1 MRLSIVRLTAALVV
15 ACVAAL
21 ADASVALAT
30 TGTGNQNP
38 DLLVSVSLSPDE
50 VQRGD
55 SVEASGSVTNQGSQ
69 TETVVVTATRTAPN
83 GKSDVVA
90 TETAVLAPGQSLA
103 RTYTYTLD
111 GGQRGTYTLT
121 VSADDGS
128 GASTATA
135 QTVVTK

>member
-1 MRLSIVRLTAALVV
+1 VRLTAALVI

-21 ADASVALAT
+21 AGASVALAT

-38 DLLVSVSLSPDE
+38 DLLVSASLSPDQ

-55 SVEASGSVTNQGSQ
+55 PVNASGSVTNQGPQ

-83 GKSDVVA
+83 GKSEVVA

-103 RTYTYTLD
+103 RTYTVAVD
-111 GGQRGTYTLT
+111 SGQRGTYTLT

>member
-21 ADASVALAT
+21 AGASVALAT

-55 SVEASGSVTNQGSQ
+55 SVDASGSVTNQGPQ

-83 GKSDVVA
+83 GKSESS
-90 TETAVLAPGQSLA
+90 TETAMLAPGQSLA
-103 RTYTYTLD
+103 RTYTVAVES
-111 GGQRGTYTLT
+111 GQRGTYTLT